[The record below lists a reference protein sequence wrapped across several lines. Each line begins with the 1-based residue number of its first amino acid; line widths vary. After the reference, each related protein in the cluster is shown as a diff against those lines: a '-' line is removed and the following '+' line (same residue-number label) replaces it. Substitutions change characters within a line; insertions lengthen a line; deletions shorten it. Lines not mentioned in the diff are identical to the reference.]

1 MARPRFALH
10 VINRIL
16 GIKTIEARFLKELE
30 TFFANENT
38 EPIVKKCRGNHGGN
52 ALFRPIGLEIF
63 ARIVARLTTDM
74 TLPQAVKLAGKLPT
88 TLTAPPYD
96 GLMWDSSNKTILN
109 SHKVTL
115 REVLLYMLGA
125 SKYSDATLLERYRR
139 ETGSEEIELPE
150 KVQ

>member
-1 MARPRFALH
+1 
-10 VINRIL
+10 
-16 GIKTIEARFLKELE
+16 
-30 TFFANENT
+30 
-38 EPIVKKCRGNHGGN
+38 
-52 ALFRPIGLEIF
+52 
-63 ARIVARLTTDM
+63 LTTDM